1 MWRIYNPSATATKK
15 TPISDTAKNFKTLQ
29 ETTNERLSP
38 EQIQHRLRHEGS
50 PHAISY
56 ATIYRGIYAG
66 RFNDPDWVKSGKQ
79 RLRHRGKK
87 RLRKGAAA
95 RGGGGGAGGKNILS
109 AAVSAVATR
118 DEREHQ
124 RPATGILPE
133 TSGYCAVF

>member
-1 MWRIYNPSATATKK
+1 MWILWREGFIRRIYSPSATATKK

-66 RFNDPDWVKSGKQ
+66 RFNDPG
-79 RLRHRGKK
+79 
-87 RLRKGAAA
+87 
-95 RGGGGGAGGKNILS
+95 
-109 AAVSAVATR
+109 
-118 DEREHQ
+118 
-124 RPATGILPE
+124 
-133 TSGYCAVF
+133 